1 MVCISGSPYFSGLPD
16 FYFSSA
22 LIFQAFEPV
31 ENYLVAFHIDSDK
44 KRNQAVRDQR
54 IQQSLAIPLSGQF
67 FHCPRVPHPQRALT
81 GCHEDHASSSTA
93 LAYRIPSEPAPVI
106 MQIMSVLTLLSRTTS
121 AEADIFLSA
130 LSPFFPQII
139 HNRRGNDGMK
149 P

>member
-44 KRNQAVRDQR
+44 KRNQAVRDHR

-67 FHCPRVPHPQRALT
+67 FHCPRVPHPQRART
-81 GCHEDHASSSTA
+81 GHHVGHVSSSTVHTH
-93 LAYRIPSEPAPVI
+93 RILSEFAPIITQV
-106 MQIMSVLTLLSRTTS
+106 MSVLPHSSRTASS
-121 AEADIFLSA
+121 ANSHQPL
-130 LSPFFPQII
+130 
-139 HNRRGNDGMK
+139 RRSCQSSTVHTYRILN
-149 P
+149 